1 MPSSHELAALDATA
15 QADLVRRRELSPL
28 ELVEAAVEQL
38 AATKDRRAK
47 PRSAA
52 EAERRKRGA

>member
-1 MPSSHELAALDATA
+1 MTLTLKILTHA
-15 QADLVRRRELSPL
+15 RL

-38 AATKDRRAK
+38 ATTKDRRSE